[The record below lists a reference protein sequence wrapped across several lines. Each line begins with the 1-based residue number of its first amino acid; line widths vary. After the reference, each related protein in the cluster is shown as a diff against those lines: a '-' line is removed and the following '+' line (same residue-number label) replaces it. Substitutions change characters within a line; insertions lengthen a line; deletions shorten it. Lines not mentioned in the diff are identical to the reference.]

1 MRSMSSLVLGAV
13 LMTAACS
20 ETPIS
25 PTSASAASSLSAT
38 PNLRWDV
45 VAAGCTPAPSP
56 SPLPDAATARV
67 ALEADGAL
75 RATWAIV
82 SDTNRPGTLY
92 AKFLSHG
99 SSDWALC
106 SWDTVDQ

>member
-45 VAAGCTPAPSP
+45 VAAGCSPAPSP
-56 SPLPDAATARV
+56 SPLPDAASARV
-67 ALEADGAL
+67 ALEADGTL

-82 SDTNRPGTLY
+82 SNADRAGTLY
-92 AKFLSHG
+92 AKFQAYG
-99 SSDWALC
+99 SDWALC